1 MFKRRK
7 HTFEIDVSDRETV
20 EIRRKD
26 MSDSV
31 IDRIDLFEMADE
43 IRDISNQLDVFYN
56 IFGLIHRE
64 FDLESEYPELKE
76 EADIYEN
83 KLREI
88 FLVHNEELEKLKN
101 NYLKAVE
108 QCKTMEKIKKNT

>member
-1 MFKRRK
+1 MLKRRK
-7 HTFEIDVSDRETV
+7 HTFEIDVSDQETI

-43 IRDISNQLDVFYN
+43 IKDISNQLDVFYN

-64 FDLESEYPELKE
+64 FGLELKYPELKE

-88 FLVHNEELEKLKN
+88 FFVHREELEKMKN
-101 NYLKAVE
+101 NYLKAVD
-108 QCKTMEKIKKNT
+108 QCKTMEKIKNNS